1 METETGVDAEEGL
14 EMIDERGYSD
24 EEEPITVDHVKEK
37 LGGLL
42 DQIESIKRAKGDMKQ
57 ILRAQQAQRRV
68 VGLQQDEVEEQNES
82 EGQEKEYFNKLLMRP
97 LLDFH
102 HKED

>member
-42 DQIESIKRAKGDMKQ
+42 DQIESIKRAKGDMK
-57 ILRAQQAQRRV
+57 
-68 VGLQQDEVEEQNES
+68 
-82 EGQEKEYFNKLLMRP
+82 
-97 LLDFH
+97 
-102 HKED
+102 